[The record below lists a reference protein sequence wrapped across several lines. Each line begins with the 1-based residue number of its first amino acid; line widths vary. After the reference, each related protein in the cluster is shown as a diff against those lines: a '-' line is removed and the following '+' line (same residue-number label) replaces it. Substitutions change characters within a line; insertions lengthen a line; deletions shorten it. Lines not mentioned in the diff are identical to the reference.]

1 MKHFPLSRLVN
12 GMAVVVAIGILST
25 VLCSSTFAQPLPAK
39 DQKITVETAQKY
51 IANFKK
57 SSAATIIKING
68 GALLRGVL
76 DSILAQ
82 KGCVAI
88 RMYYAQKDDAS
99 FTLVCVGVN
108 AAGDDMA
115 DGIIAEELW
124 PCPPYCDSTN
134 KLTR

>member
-1 MKHFPLSRLVN
+1 MKHFSLPRFVS
-12 GMAVVVAIGILST
+12 GMAVVAAIGILSM
-25 VLCSSTFAQPLPAK
+25 VLCSTVSAQPLPPK
-39 DQKITVETAQKY
+39 NQKITVETAQKY

-57 SSAATIIKING
+57 SSAATIIKISG

-82 KGCVAI
+82 KGCVAL

-115 DGIIAEELW
+115 DGIIAEDLW
-124 PCPPYCDSTN
+124 PCPPYCDAT
-134 KLTR
+134 KTLTR